1 MPGTVLGAEIQRC
14 IRYSPCPGRGD
25 TRVNGDYR
33 VRSATEKRLQG
44 AEVAGGGGGGAVEG
58 DGGENSACQ
67 ADKAGGGG
75 RHSSLRKQ
83 RERRH
88 RGRKLHVSGCGNAIA
103 GVGTRGHGQRG
114 RQRPDAEGKL
124 RARAS
129 RRLAG
134 GERSLREGGGKT
146 RPPAGPGTLFED
158 HGVPHEEPGP
168 ETGGEAELR
177 EG

>member
-1 MPGTVLGAEIQRC
+1 MHKIQSMPWKGRHTCERGLQSEKCHREAFTGSRGS
-14 IRYSPCPGRGD
+14 RGRG
-25 TRVNGDYR
+25 RRGR
-33 VRSATEKRLQG
+33 
-44 AEVAGGGGGGAVEG
+44 GGGRWRT
-58 DGGENSACQ
+58 NSACQ

-88 RGRKLHVSGCGNAIA
+88 RGRKLHVSGCGDAIA

-114 RQRPDAEGKL
+114 RQKPDAEGKL

-158 HGVPHEEPGP
+158 HGVPHEAPKEPGP
-168 ETGGEAELR
+168 ETGGDAELR